1 MYGKGFA
8 IYAAIVAYRIM
19 WQPKKKRQ
27 VSKSHM
33 NLRHMLFSF
42 CCHLTHY
49 ATIAA
54 YLYAAKSFS
63 KCIDECEQIGTI
75 TSIRVFRRYLSN
87 FIFSSN

>member
-1 MYGKGFA
+1 MGKVLLYMQQLFYTGLCGS
-8 IYAAIVAYRIM
+8 
-19 WQPKKKRQ
+19 QKKKQQ

-33 NLRHMLFSF
+33 TLRHMLFSF